1 MNTPAN
7 PPPPD
12 ATPASPPTIGKAR
25 TSTSARNGAGVWLW
39 ALVRQAGS
47 KVADL
52 AVLVVYLVCASCR
65 RRQELYA
72 EAEQIAKELHARL
85 APLVAASSF
94 RRTAPDPVTKQRIL
108 EQILATPTPRTRE
121 NGLTTWPRRRR
132 RWTLTILAMAV
143 AVAVAAAAVLAATA
157 SDRSFRPAPS
167 HPSRADQPQPERTL
181 PGQRTGTPDPAHTPR
196 PAGAGTLPAC
206 PTPPPGVRAPTEVL
220 LHLPDLP
227 PIPIRPVYRHQ
238 DDEGVHVW
246 HVYGPAGLA
255 TVAHVRTSGVLPP
268 LTTVELQADRLPDG
282 RHRFRPLP
290 CQPAPDAAPASAG
303 GARTKD
309 SSR

>member
-1 MNTPAN
+1 MSTPAN

-12 ATPASPPTIGKAR
+12 ATPASPPTIGNA
-25 TSTSARNGAGVWLW
+25 SPSARNGVGVWLW
-39 ALVRQAGS
+39 ALVRQVGS

-52 AVLVVYLVCASCR
+52 AVLVVYLVCAGCR
-65 RRQELYA
+65 RRQELWL
-72 EAEQIAKELHARL
+72 EAEQIAAELRARL

-108 EQILATPTPRTRE
+108 EQILATPRTQE
-121 NGLTTWPRRRR
+121 SGFATWPRRGRR
-132 RWTLTILAMAV
+132 RWMLAILAV
-143 AVAVAAAAVLAATA
+143 AVAVAGVLAAVA
-157 SDRSFRPAPS
+157 SDRRFAPAPS
-167 HPSRADQPQPERTL
+167 RASRADQTQPERTP
-181 PGQRTGTPDPAHTPR
+181 PGQRTGTPDPAHTLR
-196 PAGAGTLPAC
+196 PSGAGTLPAC
-206 PTPPPGVRAPTEVL
+206 PTPPPGVRAPAEVL

-227 PIPIRPVYRHQ
+227 PIPMRLVYSHQ
-238 DDEGVHVW
+238 DDEGIHVW

-255 TVAHVRTSGVLPP
+255 TVAHVRTSGVLPS

-282 RHRFRPLP
+282 RHRFRQLP
-290 CQPAPDAAPASAG
+290 CQPAPDAVRASAG

>member
-1 MNTPAN
+1 MSTPAN

-12 ATPASPPTIGKAR
+12 ATPASPPTIDKA
-25 TSTSARNGAGVWLW
+25 TAGTWVW
-39 ALVRQAGS
+39 ALLQQLGN

-52 AVLVVYLVCASCR
+52 AVLIVYLLCASCR

-85 APLVAASSF
+85 APLAASSV
-94 RRTAPDPVTKQRIL
+94 RRTPPDPVTKQRIL
-108 EQILATPTPRTRE
+108 EQILATPRTQE
-121 NGLTTWPRRRR
+121 NGFPKWPRWRRR
-132 RWTLTILAMAV
+132 RWMLAIL
-143 AVAVAAAAVLAATA
+143 AVAVAAAGVLAAAA
-157 SDRSFRPAPS
+157 SDRRFGPAPS
-167 HPSRADQPQPERTL
+167 HASRADQAQPEQPS

-196 PAGAGTLPAC
+196 PSGAGTLPAC
-206 PTPPPGVRAPTEVL
+206 PTPPPGVRAPAEVL

-227 PIPIRPVYRHQ
+227 PIPMRPVYSHQ
-238 DDEGVHVW
+238 DDEGIHVW

-268 LTTVELQADRLPDG
+268 LTTVELQADRLPEG
-282 RHRFRPLP
+282 RHRFRQLP
-290 CQPAPDAAPASAG
+290 CQPAPDAVPASAG

>member
-1 MNTPAN
+1 MSTPAN

-12 ATPASPPTIGKAR
+12 ATPASPPTSGKAS

-52 AVLVVYLVCASCR
+52 AVLVVYLVCAGCR
-65 RRQELYA
+65 RRQELWL
-72 EAEQIAKELHARL
+72 EAEQIAAELHARL
-85 APLVAASSF
+85 APLVAASSV
-94 RRTAPDPVTKQRIL
+94 RRTAPDPATKQRIL
-108 EQILATPTPRTRE
+108 EQILATPRTRE
-121 NGLTTWPRRRR
+121 NGFTKWPRRRR
-132 RWTLTILAMAV
+132 RRWMLTIL
-143 AVAVAAAAVLAATA
+143 AVAVAAAAVLAAAA
-157 SDRSFRPAPS
+157 SDRRFGPAPS
-167 HPSRADQPQPERTL
+167 HASTADQAQPERTP
-181 PGQRTGTPDPAHTPR
+181 PGQRTATPDPAHTLR
-196 PAGAGTLPAC
+196 PSEAGPLPAC
-206 PTPPPGVRAPTEVL
+206 PTPPPGVRAPAEVV

-227 PIPIRPVYRHQ
+227 PIPMRPVYSHQ
-238 DDEGVHVW
+238 DDEGIHVW

-255 TVAHVRTSGVLPP
+255 TVAHVRTTGVLPP

-282 RHRFRPLP
+282 RYRFRQLP
-290 CQPAPDAAPASAG
+290 CQPAPDAAPALVG